1 MVEVNQETI
10 NFLLDEY
17 MMARQSQFKARG
29 RDYLHTN
36 IGIARGLEMALV
48 KMGVTNTE
56 LDRITQEVYRETFPE
71 GRK

>member
-1 MVEVNQETI
+1 MVQVSPEDLQ
-10 NFLLDEY
+10 FLKDEY
-17 MMARQSQFKARG
+17 RIARQSQFKARG

-56 LDRITQEVYRETFPE
+56 LDRITQEIYKETFPE
-71 GRK
+71 A